1 MDSPL
6 LQICH
11 NILLRLQ
18 PRCVLKTQ
26 PVSASPT
33 PIWPKYGKI
42 VLFMFFIILST
53 KMAGL
58 SFMQVNGAVP
68 VDAVGFQ
75 GPPILLKQSAP
86 HGLSLRS
93 GLIIAREKKYHALTI
108 PN

>member
-1 MDSPL
+1 MCD
-6 LQICH
+6 
-11 NILLRLQ
+11 
-18 PRCVLKTQ
+18 VEDWTQ

-33 PIWPKYGKI
+33 YFGKT
-42 VLFMFFIILST
+42 VLFTFFIILST

-75 GPPILLKQSAP
+75 RPPILLKQSAP

-93 GLIIAREKKYHALTI
+93 GLIMAREKKDHALTI